1 MIRNYTTP
9 EILTQNSIKTWNFQ
23 NFEMTFPID
32 DSVMTCYKERTS
44 CVENDFPKEV
54 NFGFQGGNGKLCTL
68 QFDYLLANIVNMK
81 TFILDWLEFGEKIGH
96 LAVEGGDQ
104 F

>member
-1 MIRNYTTP
+1 M
-9 EILTQNSIKTWNFQ
+9 
-23 NFEMTFPID
+23 
-32 DSVMTCYKERTS
+32 
-44 CVENDFPKEV
+44 
-54 NFGFQGGNGKLCTL
+54 CTL